1 MNQIL
6 KNNYKIIKKQFSP
19 GPTLHTLV
27 SFFSSFEIEYLNK
40 NCVSLRINISPA
52 IQVSKG
58 IWKNK
63 YILNRKQ

>member
-27 SFFSSFEIEYLNK
+27 SFGSFAIEYLNK
-40 NCVSLRINISPA
+40 NCVSLPVNIGPA

-63 YILNRKQ
+63 YIPNRKQ